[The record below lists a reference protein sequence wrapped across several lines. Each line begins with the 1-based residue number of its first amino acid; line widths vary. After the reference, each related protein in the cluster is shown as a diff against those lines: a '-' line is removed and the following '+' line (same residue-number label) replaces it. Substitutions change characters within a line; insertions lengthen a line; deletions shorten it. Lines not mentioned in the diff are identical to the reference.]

1 MSQEAE
7 AVRTVTTGLFSD

>member
-7 AVRTVTTGLFSD
+7 AVRAVTTGFFND